1 MANLDGSERVL
12 CAPADVVE
20 CPGRWVGFRAVD
32 DRAAAAGVV
41 LERAEFLPRTEGLE
55 HGREGLAWRQ
65 IIPYVLLRRAGTDS
79 VFVYRRPA
87 GGGDARLRGRL
98 TFGLGGHV
106 NPEDVGPAASFNP
119 PWAIGDAILAN
130 CIGRELGQ
138 EVGLGSL
145 AVAGRRLVGLIND
158 EGDDVGRRH
167 LGLVY
172 VVDTAAEV
180 VPVRLEVEEGGWH
193 APEGIWGHPADDWEG
208 WSRIL
213 APHAGAILSGAFGGT
228 H

>member
-32 DRAAAAGVV
+32 DRAAAVAAV

-106 NPEDVGPAASFNP
+106 NPFDAVCGGPA
-119 PWAIGDAILAN
+119 IGPNTLHQSLL
-130 CIGRELGQ
+130 RELSE
-138 EVGLGSL
+138 EVSL
-145 AVAGRRLVGLIND
+145 DHVIECRLIGMLND
-158 EGDDVGRRH
+158 ETDDVGRRH

-172 VVDTAAEV
+172 VADTDVDV